1 MQAANAGKFP
11 APYRYMAYRVLAA
24 GRTLASPVH
33 YDGLPETEA
42 LKGRYEAWLSG
53 AE

>member
-1 MQAANAGKFP
+1 
-11 APYRYMAYRVLAA
+11 MAYRVLAA

-42 LKGRYEAWLSG
+42 LKARYDAWLVG
-53 AE
+53 GTT